1 MLCMFLATKERSEL
15 GFHPISE
22 IPRYQPVD
30 ITDYLQQLDGDVRDY
45 TMQLQ
50 SEKWVTEYMV
60 SASQSREWFKARIFL
75 LVD

>member
-1 MLCMFLATKERSEL
+1 MVNFFMFCMFSATKERSEL

-30 ITDYLQQLDGDVRDY
+30 ISDYLQQLDGDVRDY

-50 SEKWVTEYMV
+50 SEK
-60 SASQSREWFKARIFL
+60 
-75 LVD
+75 

>member
-1 MLCMFLATKERSEL
+1 MFCMFAATKERSEL

-50 SEKWVTEYMV
+50 SEK
-60 SASQSREWFKARIFL
+60 
-75 LVD
+75 